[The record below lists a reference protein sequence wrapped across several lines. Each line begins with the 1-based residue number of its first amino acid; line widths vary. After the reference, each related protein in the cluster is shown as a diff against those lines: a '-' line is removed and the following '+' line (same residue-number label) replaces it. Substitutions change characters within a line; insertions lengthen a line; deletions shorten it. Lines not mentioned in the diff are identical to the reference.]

1 MNTPAI
7 LPPDSTRRFVD
18 LRSAFDFTLTLHD
31 AEGADLPFPEYDFT
45 LHLAVPNRTPCVVA
59 SQQGGTL
66 TNCSNLNGSI
76 HVAVAAGHSLPAGPI
91 RATLTSYLP
100 DETYPG
106 GVRTDVVTFD
116 TGISL
121 MPHCPA
127 SLARPDRDY
136 IVTVLLPY
144 IYIRAA
150 EDIRDLTQIL
160 DTANEQ
166 AEEIL
171 GTTLG
176 EYDASDYATDARL
189 IKGVLNATNADN
201 VEVLKQLMLDMAD
214 DTLIYLSISDTNEWK
229 SGNPRATF
237 ATALAQFV
245 THAPYTYDGT
255 TFNGI
260 GTTYDTLGA
269 SVGDLLCI
277 MRYSNGGNSLWE
289 MKIVPLNDAKP
300 ANGDFPGSDGLE
312 TIWDKTQVNK
322 VPGIEVGLNWHTEIF
337 SRSLDERSFS
347 TNTDGGYNINNCLT
361 TGIYT
366 GCNFG
371 RSMADNH
378 SDERYTVT
386 VQTHWNESERMYY
399 VQQHA
404 YSENYPN
411 RAFFRLIKTDSL
423 TNYYGDYG
431 QWYQIGYQNS

>member
-1 MNTPAI
+1 MVKRNYREDFDFI
-7 LPPDSTRRFVD
+7 LTLKDSQGKEVGFPTG
-18 LRSAFDFTLTLHD
+18 DFTLQVYTVSRHTGVTVGCISGKLVGCFNDDGRIHVVLQRHGLRPGVLRGILTM
-31 AEGADLPFPEYDFT
+31 GADNPLYPTGTQMLVNPIELGYELWDG
-45 LHLAVPNRTPCVVA
+45 A
-59 SQQGGTL
+59 SDGADK
-66 TNCSNLNGSI
+66 SE
-76 HVAVAAGHSLPAGPI
+76 VEV
-91 RATLTSYLP
+91 
-100 DETYPG
+100 
-106 GVRTDVVTFD
+106 
-116 TGISL
+116 
-121 MPHCPA
+121 M
-127 SLARPDRDY
+127 
-136 IVTVLLPY
+136 LPY

-201 VEVLKQLMLDMAD
+201 VEVLKSLMLDMAD

-260 GTTYDTLGA
+260 GTTSDSLGA

-300 ANGDFPGSDGLE
+300 ANADLGFPGSDGLE

-366 GCNFG
+366 GCSFG

-411 RAFFRLIKTDSL
+411 RAFFRLIKTNDLS
-423 TNYYGDYG
+423 NVYGDYG
-431 QWYQIGYQNS
+431 QWYQIGYQIS

>member
-1 MNTPAI
+1 VNCY
-7 LPPDSTRRFVD
+7 
-18 LRSAFDFTLTLHD
+18 
-31 AEGADLPFPEYDFT
+31 E
-45 LHLAVPNRTPCVVA
+45 A
-59 SQQGGTL
+59 SNIGGVL
-66 TNCSNLNGSI
+66 TNCTNEDGKIHFIFKNHNLGAGVLKMESFYMLPNPLYPTGTQMLVNPIELGYELWDGASDG
-76 HVAVAAGHSLPAGPI
+76 AAES
-91 RATLTSYLP
+91 
-100 DETYPG
+100 E
-106 GVRTDVVTFD
+106 VEV
-116 TGISL
+116 
-121 MPHCPA
+121 M
-127 SLARPDRDY
+127 
-136 IVTVLLPY
+136 LPY

-260 GTTYDTLGA
+260 GTTSDSLGA

-300 ANGDFPGSDGLE
+300 ANADLGFPGSDGLE

-347 TNTDGGYNINNCLT
+347 TNTNGGYNINNCLT

-366 GCNFG
+366 GCSFG

-411 RAFFRLIKTDSL
+411 RAFFRLIKTNDLS
-423 TNYYGDYG
+423 NVYGDYG